1 MIFYMKHN
9 YTRKIKGGENENTSA
24 IEKTP
29 NQEEERSDLVQYTRK
44 NFTIDHYEY
53 TFLNDA
59 YLDFMNES
67 ILQEYADKAKDD
79 KGHINFVRKF
89 VYGQEDI
96 AKNAFQDDNILKII
110 FLFKYHYTKS
120 MGFRFDYFEVIFWV
134 FKKLILD
141 VDDNQKK
148 YEKEFEGNLWN
159 MINWIPILNEFAI
172 ALLDIMFCIVKM
184 GNVLTNDVD
193 NINQEIIN
201 DLKEGKIQVGGD
213 KKTETITYFQELSD
227 QNKDEINKREFQDF
241 AEWDNS
247 TFTTYVTNDSLQHQ
261 IDKSIAGDLIK
272 KEEDKKIQPI
282 HFLNKYM
289 YLHECNELFEE
300 EIKFMIAKSFVDY
313 MRKLYKINFHM
324 KLKEENK
331 EETYYINRLLKHVL
345 TMYYNSDNSDKEIE
359 DNINNFVDGLEKIDE
374 VGGIY
379 YDSVDYDILHNDQEK
394 SNELKLTKLK
404 TQIAKRSMKLNEGIW
419 DQCVKMF
426 VRQPEDPIFP
436 KDILNHATS
445 GDKTHRYPNQDL
457 IGYIISFFKKY
468 KEDKKLDTRLS
479 VIMLEDLANIS
490 STIKN
495 HIQVSNSFLGN
506 KTNLNEPIANLFYKD
521 VNILVDR
528 SFNAMF
534 AFNVVRIVR
543 KAITTDGKRDQAK
556 VDKVIKLMA
565 ILSRQFFEGMS
576 TVANQWQNWFV
587 GVVGFA
593 WGMIELLPF
602 ISSFGSILVG
612 LVPFLGPVFG
622 FCGLLAALPFFGSY
636 YAMSIR
642 EVYGSLFI
650 HLFLVYNVWLN
661 KSDKHI
667 DMLKNSIKNKQNK
680 KERNDQFQNASQ
692 AETNTNDAD
701 SKDPN
706 KISQG

>member
-1 MIFYMKHN
+1 MNNNFI
-9 YTRKIKGGENENTSA
+9 IKGGAEQDSSN

-53 TFLNDA
+53 TFLNEA

-141 VDDNQKK
+141 ADEENQKK

-159 MINWIPILNEFAI
+159 MINWIPIVNEFAV

-184 GNVLTNDVD
+184 GNNFTNDVD
-193 NINQEIIN
+193 SINQEIIN
-201 DLKEGKIQVGGD
+201 DLKEGKIQVGGE
-213 KKTETITYFQELSD
+213 KTKILTRFIDLSD
-227 QNKDEINKREFQDF
+227 QNKQEINKREFQDF

-247 TFTTYVTNDSLQHQ
+247 AFTTYVTNNSLQDQ
-261 IDKSIAGDLIK
+261 IDKSMVGSLIK
-272 KEEDKKIQPI
+272 KEEDRKIQPI

-300 EIKFMIAKSFVDY
+300 EIKFMVAKSFVDY
-313 MRKLYKINFHM
+313 MRKLYKINFHI

-345 TMYYNSDNSDKEIE
+345 TMYYNSDNSDQQIE
-359 DNINNFVDGLEKIDE
+359 ENINNFVDGLEKID
-374 VGGIY
+374 VVDGIY
-379 YDSVDYDILHNDQEK
+379 YDSVDYDVLHNNAEK

-404 TQIAKRSMKLNEGIW
+404 SQIAKRSMKLNEGIW
-419 DQCVKMF
+419 DKCVKMF
-426 VRQPEDPIFP
+426 TRQPEDPIFP

-445 GDKTHRYPNQDL
+445 GDKEHRYPNQDL
-457 IGYIISFFKKY
+457 IKYIISFFEKY

-479 VIMLEDLANIS
+479 IIMLEDLANIS

-495 HIQVSNSFLGN
+495 HIQITNTYVDD
-506 KTNLNEPIANLFYKD
+506 KTNLNEPLVNLFYKD

-543 KAITTDGKRDQAK
+543 KAITTNGKRDPAK
-556 VDKVIKLMA
+556 VNKVIKLMG
-565 ILSRQFFEGMS
+565 ILSRQFCEGMG
-576 TVANQWQNWFV
+576 TICDQWQNWFV
-587 GVVGFA
+587 AIVGFA
-593 WGMIELLPF
+593 WAMVEYVPF
-602 ISSFGSILVG
+602 ISSFGAILVG
-612 LVPFLGPVFG
+612 LVPVLGPVFG

-636 YAMSIR
+636 YMMSVR
-642 EVYGSLFI
+642 EVYGSCFI

-661 KSDKHI
+661 KSEKHI
-667 DMLKNSIKNKQNK
+667 DMLKKSIADKQNG
-680 KERNDQFQNASQ
+680 KEKNDQSQNAPQ
-692 AETNTNDAD
+692 PETNTSDANLKL
-701 SKDPN
+701 STN
-706 KISQG
+706 AQG